1 MRDGLPLILLI
12 DDDSDDRA
20 LARLVLEAPLE
31 RDPPRL
37 AVEEIADAP
46 AFARACGRRGF
57 DLVILELK
65 LGWADGLAILTVLK
79 EDWPEVP
86 VILFT
91 RSGDAESALRA
102 TRLGAADYLVKGA
115 ASFLRLPLA
124 VRSALNLGSAQ
135 EPGTPRPSPG
145 RAAGPA
151 LSTPAA
157 EPEAAGT
164 APLESLL
171 DRARVAVFSATPQG
185 RLINASPAFLRLLG
199 ARDLAGAN
207 GLDLEPFIAAAAG
220 WGAAQGVGGARE
232 VKLRRA
238 DGQWIWVEVIG
249 AVIRDGG
256 VTRIDGLVEEITA
269 RKVAEDETVRR
280 SAQLRRANEEL
291 QQFASMASHELQEPV
306 RMMERYT
313 QLLKE
318 DYGGKLGAEGGELVD
333 VVTGAARRLRV
344 LIEDLLA
351 LSRVESRERRLEVAS
366 VDDLLEAA
374 LGNLQATIEET
385 GAAVTR
391 SPLPEIEVEPS
402 QIVQVFHNIIGN
414 AIKFRGQEPPKV
426 HVSARREGR
435 EWVFGV
441 RDNGIGIDPAELEAV
456 FAIFKRLQTQIPG
469 TGVGLAICKKI
480 VERHGGRIWV
490 ESAPGRGST
499 FYFTIPAP

>member
-1 MRDGLPLILLI
+1 MRDGLLPILLI
-12 DDDSDDRA
+12 DDDPDDRA
-20 LARLVLEAPLE
+20 LARLVLEGEKPSEPGL
-31 RDPPRL
+31 PRL

-46 AFARACGRRGF
+46 AFARACGRRSF

-91 RSGDAESALRA
+91 RSGDAESAVRA
-102 TRLGAADYLVKGA
+102 MRLGAGDYLVKGA
-115 ASFLRLPLA
+115 ASFLRLPAA
-124 VRSALNLGSAQ
+124 VRSALERGNSR
-135 EPGTPRPSPG
+135 PGPNAAGQT
-145 RAAGPA
+145 AGPA
-151 LSTPAA
+151 
-157 EPEAAGT
+157 
-164 APLESLL
+164 PLETLL

-185 RLINASPAFLRLLG
+185 RLLNASPAFLQLLG
-199 ARDLAGAN
+199 ARDLEGAN
-207 GLDLEPFIAAAAG
+207 ALDLEPFIAAAAG
-220 WGAAQGVGGARE
+220 WGAAHGTPAAGGARE

-269 RKVAEDETVRR
+269 RKAGEDDAARR
-280 SAQLRRANEEL
+280 SAQLRRANEDL
-291 QQFASMASHELQEPV
+291 QQFAAMASHELQEPV

-318 DYGGKLGAEGGELVD
+318 DYGSKLGADGGELVD

-351 LSRVESRERRLEVAS
+351 LSRVDSRERRLEVAS
-366 VDDLLEAA
+366 MDDLLETA
-374 LGNLQATIEET
+374 LGNLQGTIEET

-414 AIKFRGQEPPKV
+414 ALKFRGQEPPRV

-456 FAIFKRLQTQIPG
+456 FALFKRLQTQIPG

-480 VERHGGRIWV
+480 VERHGGRVWV